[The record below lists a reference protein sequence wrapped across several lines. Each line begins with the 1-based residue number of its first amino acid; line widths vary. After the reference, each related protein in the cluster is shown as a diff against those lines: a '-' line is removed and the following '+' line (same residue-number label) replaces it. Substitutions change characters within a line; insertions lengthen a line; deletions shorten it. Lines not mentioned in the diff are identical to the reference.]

1 MATKT
6 KWAIDPNHS
15 DIKFKVKHLMISS
28 VTCVFNTFSGEV
40 KSETDDFNNAEVSVE
55 IDANS
60 ISTNHTERD
69 THLMSSLFLD
79 TEKFPQIN
87 FVGILKK
94 KGNELELNGDMSLRG
109 VTQKVTL
116 AVEFTGMCLGIHK
129 ETRAGFEVSGKINR
143 KDFGLDF
150 SLLTET
156 GSIVVGEELN
166 LHFNIE
172 VIRQDLSS
180 RSALAE

>member
-15 DIKFKVKHLMISS
+15 DIQFKVKHLMIST

-40 KSETDDFNNAEVSVE
+40 NTETDDFNQAEVRVV

-60 ISTNHTERD
+60 ITTNHAERD
-69 THLMSSLFLD
+69 THLKSSLFLD
-79 TEKFPQIN
+79 TETFSKIN
-87 FVGILKK
+87 FRGILKK
-94 KGNELELNGDMSLRG
+94 KDDELELIGDLSLCG
-109 VTQKVTL
+109 VTKKVAL
-116 AVEFTGMCLGIHK
+116 VVAFTGTCQGLHK

-156 GSIVVGEELN
+156 GSMVVGEELK
-166 LHFNIE
+166 LQFNIE
-172 VIRQDLSS
+172 LIQQ
-180 RSALAE
+180 AT